1 MFGRSGVEEVEVVG
15 SGTFVVEVCGDV
27 VDVVVDVLNV
37 DDVAEE
43 GVGEA
48 DDVGG
53 SAVLERSEEL
63 AVGVDVGSGSAVLA
77 VAEDSEAT
85 ELELVSRLN
94 NRSLM
99 LLGVAAA
106 W

>member
-1 MFGRSGVEEVEVVG
+1 MFGGSGVEEEEVVG

-27 VDVVVDVLNV
+27 VGVVVDVLNV
-37 DDVAEE
+37 DDVGEE

-48 DDVGG
+48 DDVGD
-53 SAVLERSEEL
+53 SAVLEGSEEL

-77 VAEDSEAT
+77 VAEDSGAT
-85 ELELVSRLN
+85 ELEFVSRLN
-94 NRSLM
+94 NRSFVA
-99 LLGVAAA
+99 LGAAAA